1 VEERILSLPLISRCI
16 ALSATVLAAC
26 SALPNDRARET
37 GLTPFST
44 SRTLAVREAVPAR
57 ARDQDRSRSWMRPG
71 ATSIKRLL
79 YVSDWQTNDVFVYDY
94 ATGDRVGKLTGFHAP
109 YGQCEDAKGDIWIA
123 NYNGKTVV
131 EYAHGGTTPLATLE
145 AGKQNQGCAID
156 PVTGNLAVAS
166 LADKQHAILIWKR
179 ARGMPTAY
187 SSESCFYVW
196 VPAYDRSGNLYVESQ
211 QTDSTID
218 ICALPRG
225 STTLAPVSSDLPIV
239 YPANVMW
246 DGEYLAF
253 GDQEYDNTLYSGL
266 YQAQEQAS
274 GGVRLAGSTELRDM
288 VCGYSGVVAPFIVG
302 TKNTPRNHRQGRVV
316 IGENFFCRNRL
327 DFWAYPAGGPLT
339 GTLQKAP
346 YIASAESVSSIR

>member
-1 VEERILSLPLISRCI
+1 MEERILSLPLISRCI

-57 ARDQDRSRSWMRPG
+57 ARDQDRSPSWMRRG
-71 ATSIKRLL
+71 AKKIKRLL

-94 ATGDRVGKLTGFHAP
+94 ATGDQVGKLTGFHAP

-123 NYNGKTVV
+123 NYNGKTLV
-131 EYAHGGTTPLATLE
+131 EYAHGGTTPIATLQ
-145 AGKQNQGCAID
+145 AGKENQGCAID

-166 LADKQHAILIWKR
+166 LTDKQHAILIWKR
-179 ARGMPTAY
+179 ARGTPTAY

-218 ICALPRG
+218 ICELPRG

-239 YPANVMW
+239 YPANVIW

-266 YQAQEQAS
+266 YQAKEQAS

-302 TKNTPRNHRQGRVV
+302 TKNTPRNHRQGSVV
-316 IGENFFCRNRL
+316 IGEHFFCRNRV

-346 YIASAESVSSIR
+346 YIASAESVSIEK